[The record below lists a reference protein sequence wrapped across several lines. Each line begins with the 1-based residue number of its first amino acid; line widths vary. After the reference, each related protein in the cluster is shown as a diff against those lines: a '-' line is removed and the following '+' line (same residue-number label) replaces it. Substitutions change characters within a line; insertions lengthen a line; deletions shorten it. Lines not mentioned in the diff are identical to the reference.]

1 MTTPQPLMA
10 IDGDPQRAPV
20 AIRHNAEALL
30 SDRDK
35 LIRLQQ
41 WYEKPLD

>member
-1 MTTPQPLMA
+1 MA
-10 IDGDPQRAPV
+10 IDGDPQRAPA

-35 LIRLQQ
+35 LIRWQQ
-41 WYEKPLD
+41 WYKEKAP

>member
-1 MTTPQPLMA
+1 MA

-30 SDRDK
+30 SDRDM
-35 LIRLQQ
+35 LIRWQN
-41 WYEKPLD
+41 WHKEKPLK